1 MFAPSKNV
9 FVKGDES
16 PDEGGIHPTNVKIA
30 DANQQNQQGQK
41 QNRPA
46 EQGGSKFLVKGSS
59 STSVSKDWIGVL
71 LDLDGFK
78 DFGLFLLRIWT
89 FGFSRTY
96 GFRSLL
102 IQR

>member
-1 MFAPSKNV
+1 MFVPSENV

-16 PDEGGIHPTNVKIA
+16 PDEGGIHPTNVNSRRNLLVA
-30 DANQQNQQGQK
+30 AGQK

-59 STSVSKDWIGVL
+59 STSVSKGWIGVL

-89 FGFSRTY
+89 LV
-96 GFRSLL
+96 FRGLL
-102 IQR
+102 DFVRC